1 MSEQD
6 NEGTATSPDSQ
17 EEAKVAEQRA
27 SIAEIVGD
35 EVENDPEDTQES
47 ESAESVEEQKKA
59 KKPSMFDTMISAK
72 KEARE
77 YRRLLSDEVI
87 PTSKALQEEV
97 KSLKSG
103 GSVEKDELEEVAEKY
118 GIEPAVVKDLARAIT
133 SKTTKEVE
141 DKYLSKFEAEQQE
154 RAQQGR
160 LARVK
165 AAVDKEFSRV
175 IKENPQYEK
184 IANREAVTDL
194 ILSNPKLQK
203 KPLDEV
209 VDMLYG
215 KAVKDGAPMEGY
227 SGRGGNASQD
237 INYSNPKADDWQAI
251 SEKTQKTGRVPEEY
265 ANDLL
270 KRLNAAT
277 GVRI

>member
-47 ESAESVEEQKKA
+47 KSTEAVEEQKKA

-87 PTSKALQEEV
+87 PTIKALQEEV
-97 KSLKSG
+97 KALKSG

-184 IANREAVTDL
+184 IANREAVTEL

-227 SGRGGNASQD
+227 SGRGGNASQS
-237 INYSNPKADDWQAI
+237 INYSNPKAEDWQAI
-251 SEKTQKTGRVPEEY
+251 SEQTQKTGRVPEEY

-270 KRLNAAT
+270 KRLHAAT
-277 GVRI
+277 GVRL